1 MLSAI
6 VRWAL
11 GNRLLVIAG
20 TALLVVAGVVAA
32 RNLPID
38 AVPDVTNVQVQ
49 IITAAAALS
58 PLEVEQYVTAPV
70 ERSLGGIPALTELR
84 STSRYG
90 LSTVTAVFRDGTN
103 IYFAR
108 QQIAER
114 MREITDAIPERYG
127 RPEIGPISTGLGEI
141 YQFVLRGKDHSLM
154 ELKALLDWN
163 LMVALRMV
171 PGIVEV
177 NTFGGEDKQ
186 YEVRL
191 DSARMAAVGVGLS
204 EVFEALARNNANAGG
219 GYIERNREAILIR
232 SEGLVG
238 SLDDIRNVV
247 VAGGAGAA
255 PVTVGSLGTVS
266 MAPQLRRGAA
276 TMDGDGEVVLG
287 VALMLMGENARA
299 VTQRVKARLA
309 EIARTLPEGVSIEP
323 YYDRSVLVDRTIRTA
338 THNLVLGAV
347 LVVIVLFLLLGRLR
361 AGLIVAAAIPLAML
375 AAILGM
381 WASGTSGNLMSLGA
395 IDFGLIVDGSVIII
409 ENASRRLSEK
419 RQELRR
425 ALAAEERQEVIAS
438 ATTEVRRASV
448 FGEAIIAIVYVPVL
462 LLSGIEGK
470 LFRPM
475 AATVLFALGGAFVLS
490 LTLMP
495 VLASFFLRGE
505 PEREPWLLRG
515 ARQAF
520 TPAIRGA
527 QRHPFWVVG
536 GGLVAIIAAVASF
549 QLLGAEFVPTLD
561 EGSFLIQMRRLP
573 GTALTATI
581 DTDLRIGRALRQIP
595 EITMAVSR
603 IGQPSLGNEAVGIES
618 SEFYL
623 SLKPQS
629 EWRRGKDKEALAEE
643 IEKTIETAV
652 PEVALGLSQPIHE
665 RTNELVAGF
674 RSDVVLSIY
683 GDDLGVLRGLANRA
697 AELLKT
703 VPGVAD
709 LKPEP
714 VAGQPYLRIVPDRA
728 RLARFG
734 LTVDDVNALT
744 ETLSV
749 GHEVGQVFEG
759 QRRYPLVVAQDLEK
773 GASMDAIS
781 NLLLKS
787 GGGQRVPLREVADVK
802 LEEGPAQ
809 ISREGGSRRI
819 TVEMNV
825 RGRDT
830 VGFVEEAQAR
840 LAYGLKLPAGYR
852 ATWSGQY
859 QHYQAARARL
869 LVVVPVALLLIL
881 LLLYLAFHE
890 VSPALLIFLNVPFAI
905 TGGVA
910 ALALRGLPFSIS
922 AGVGFIAL
930 FGVAVL
936 NGLVL
941 LSVAHQHE
949 AEGMASAQAA
959 FAAAEERLRPVLM
972 TALVAIL
979 GFIPMAVSTA
989 PGAEVQRPL
998 ATVVIGGLISA
1009 TLLTLL
1015 VLPTVY
1021 GLVRSRL
1028 ARE

>member
-1 MLSAI
+1 VLSAI

-20 TALLVVAGVVAA
+20 AAMLVLAGGVAA

-49 IITAAAALS
+49 IITAASALS

-70 ERSLGGIPALTELR
+70 ERALGGIPAVTELR

-90 LSTVTAVFRDGTN
+90 LSTVTAVFRDGTD

-108 QQIAER
+108 QQISER

-127 RPEIGPISTGLGEI
+127 RPEVGPISTGLGEI
-141 YQFVLRGKDHSLM
+141 YQFVLRGKGHSLM
-154 ELKALLDWN
+154 ELKTLLDWE
-163 LMVALRMV
+163 LMVGLRMV

-191 DSARMAAVGVGLS
+191 DPARMAAVGVGLT

-219 GYIERNREAILIR
+219 GYIERNRVAILIR
-232 SEGLVG
+232 SEGLIG
-238 SLDDIRNVV
+238 SLDDLRGIVV
-247 VAGGAGAA
+247 NGGSGAA

-266 MAPQLRRGAA
+266 TAPRLRRGAA
-276 TMDGDGEVVLG
+276 TMDGEGEVVLG
-287 VALMLMGENARA
+287 VALMLMGENSRT
-299 VTQRVKARLA
+299 VTERVKARLD
-309 EIARTLPEGVSIEP
+309 ELRKTLPQGVSVEP
-323 YYDRSVLVDRTIRTA
+323 YYDRSALVDRTIRTA
-338 THNLVLGAV
+338 THNLIVGAI
-347 LVVIVLFLLLGRLR
+347 LVIIVLFLLLGRLR
-361 AGLIVAAAIPLAML
+361 AGLIVASAIPLAML
-375 AAILGM
+375 AAIIGM
-381 WASGTSGNLMSLGA
+381 WASGSSGNLMSLGA

-419 RQELRR
+419 REELRR
-425 ALAAEERQEVIAS
+425 ALTAAERSEVIAG

-462 LLSGIEGK
+462 LLSGMEGK

-475 AATVLFALGGAFVLS
+475 AATLLFALGGAFVLS
-490 LTLMP
+490 LTLIP
-495 VLASFFLRGE
+495 VLASFFLHGE
-505 PEREPWLLRG
+505 PEREPILLRS
-515 ARQAF
+515 ARRAF
-520 TPAIRGA
+520 TPVIRTA
-527 QRHPFWVVG
+527 QRHPGWVVG
-536 GGLVAIIAAVASF
+536 TGTVAVVAALVGF
-549 QLLGAEFVPTLD
+549 QFLGAEFIPTLE
-561 EGSFLIQMRRLP
+561 EGSFLIQVRRLP
-573 GTALTATI
+573 GTALSSTI
-581 DTDLRIGRALRQIP
+581 DSDLRIGRALREVP
-595 EITMAVSR
+595 EVTKAVSR

-618 SEFYL
+618 SEFYV
-623 SLKPQS
+623 SLAPQS
-629 EWRRGKDKEALAEE
+629 KWRPGKDKEALAAE
-643 IEKTIETAV
+643 IEKRIEDAV
-652 PEVALGLSQPIHE
+652 PEVAVAVNQPIHE
-665 RTNELVAGF
+665 RTNELIAGF
-674 RSDVVLSIY
+674 RSDAVLSIY
-683 GDDLGVLRGLANRA
+683 GDDLNVLRGLAARA
-697 AELLKT
+697 TELLRS

-709 LKPEP
+709 LKPEQI
-714 VAGQPYLRIVPDRA
+714 AGQPYLRIVPDRN

-734 LTVDDVNALT
+734 LTVDDVNAAT

-749 GHEVGQVFEG
+749 GHEVGHVFEG
-759 QRRYPLVVAQDLEK
+759 QRRYPLVVREDASDVAGLVLR
-773 GASMDAIS
+773 GA
-781 NLLLKS
+781 
-787 GGGQRVPLREVADVK
+787 GGQRVPLREVAEVTQ
-802 LEEGPAQ
+802 EQGPSQ
-809 ISREGGSRRI
+809 ISREGGVRRI

-840 LAYGLKLPAGYR
+840 LGSGLELPPGYR
-852 ATWSGQY
+852 TTWGGQY

-869 LVVVPVALLLIL
+869 LVVVPAALALIL

-890 VSPALLIFLNVPFAI
+890 VSPALLIFLNVPFGI

-941 LSVAHQHE
+941 LSVAHQRE
-949 AEGMASAQAA
+949 AEGMDPAQAA
-959 FAAAEERLRPVLM
+959 FAAAEDRLRPVLM

-979 GFIPMAVSTA
+979 GFIPMAISTA

-1009 TLLTLL
+1009 TLLTLF

-1021 GLVRSRL
+1021 GLLRSRP
-1028 ARE
+1028 ARR